1 MKIEKQI
8 QEDHQAKLIVE
19 IDQEKM
25 EAYKRRAARKLAE
38 RGKIPGFRPGKAP
51 YEIII
56 RNYGEAAITEQAVD
70 LLVDEEYPNILKEAD
85 VKPGASG
92 TLESVDSLE
101 PPKFTF
107 RIPLAP
113 EVDLGDYHSIRLPYE
128 WSAPGKKEVDAAIE
142 DLRQMYATTETVER
156 EVQVGDYVLMDV
168 KSENEALNRTGFAV
182 AVRKE
187 DRDTD
192 WPYRGFAKELV
203 GLKAGESKTIK
214 HKFPKNWDVED
225 LQGKSVE
232 LEVTIKTV
240 RSVALPDLDDE
251 FAKTTGIGDNLEA
264 LLDAVKKDVT
274 ARSKA
279 DYEDK
284 YFVDLIEKIKTGAT
298 IKYSPHALEHEGE
311 LVLEDLS
318 QRLAQQGMDLE
329 TYFKMRQTTREKF
342 IEDEVKPVAR
352 KRLERSLIL
361 DELVRKEKLEVDN
374 STLDEEFNTTVST
387 LSMQGL
393 DFGKIRGGKQ
403 GQQRVAEV
411 LAMESVNRVL
421 TRRALDMLKTIAT
434 GEYKPAKAQGKAA
447 PAESEVAGKAEGET
461 SSQEAGSR

>member
-329 TYFKMRQTTREKF
+329 TYFKMRQTTRE
-342 IEDEVKPVAR
+342 
-352 KRLERSLIL
+352 
-361 DELVRKEKLEVDN
+361 
-374 STLDEEFNTTVST
+374 
-387 LSMQGL
+387 
-393 DFGKIRGGKQ
+393 
-403 GQQRVAEV
+403 
-411 LAMESVNRVL
+411 
-421 TRRALDMLKTIAT
+421 
-434 GEYKPAKAQGKAA
+434 
-447 PAESEVAGKAEGET
+447 
-461 SSQEAGSR
+461 